1 MLEALISEQRR
12 RHMTQAELAQLLGI
26 HVAGMPVVA
35 GGWRTS
41 WLVLAAS
48 FLGPGGSAA
57 LMTRSH
63 ALPRIK
69 R

>member
-1 MLEALISEQRR
+1 LLEALISEQRR

-48 FLGPGGSAA
+48 FLDPED
-57 LMTRSH
+57 LQ
-63 ALPRIK
+63 P
-69 R
+69 